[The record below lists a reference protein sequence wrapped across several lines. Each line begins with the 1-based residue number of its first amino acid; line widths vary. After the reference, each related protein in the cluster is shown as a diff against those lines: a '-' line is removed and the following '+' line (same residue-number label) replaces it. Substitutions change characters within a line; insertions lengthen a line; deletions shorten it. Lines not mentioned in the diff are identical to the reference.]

1 MSPAEYLSSIESI
14 FRTGRASEHSYRS
27 AFAALVESRSKEEIT
42 ALNDPKR
49 EKCGAPDYAVFRTR
63 GGLTI
68 GWIETKDLGM
78 NLDEVEKSEQL
89 KRYFEHLP
97 NLILTDYL
105 EIRWYVVNTAS
116 IKKEKVILGGLSVK
130 KLYRARMNKTLRSI
144 RSTIFS
150 DKNRLHS
157 IQRAI

>member
-14 FRTGRASEHSYRS
+14 FRTGKASEHSYR
-27 AFAALVESRSKEEIT
+27 ATFAALVESRSKDEVT

-49 EKCGAPDYAVFRTR
+49 EKCGAPDYTVFRTR

-68 GWIETKDLGM
+68 GWIETKDLGV

-105 EIRWYVVNTAS
+105 EVRWYIRRERGTKREGTAH
-116 IKKEKVILGGLSVK
+116 LGRLLGS
-130 KLYRARMNKTLRSI
+130 
-144 RSTIFS
+144 
-150 DKNRLHS
+150 KNCIERG
-157 IQRAI
+157 

>member
-1 MSPAEYLSSIESI
+1 MSAVAEYLNSIEST

-27 AFAALVESRSKEEIT
+27 AFATLVESRSGEEIT

-49 EKCGAPDYAVFRTR
+49 EKCGAPDYAVFRKR

-68 GWIETKDLGM
+68 GWIETKDLGVS
-78 NLDEVEKSEQL
+78 LDETEKSEQL

-105 EIRWYVVNTAS
+105 EVRWYVRRERGIKMEGTGHLGRLAGSKIVSNTDEQKA
-116 IKKEKVILGGLSVK
+116 
-130 KLYRARMNKTLRSI
+130 
-144 RSTIFS
+144 FW
-150 DKNRLHS
+150 
-157 IQRAI
+157 